1 MITIIPTN
9 DKSLKKT
16 FVGSKILVTSGN
28 VAIMHKGLIA
38 QNILSSHIQQLHFFS
53 LASTQ
58 SNSKPT
64 KMLAVKVEVVCLLTC
79 GVHVVGIG
87 VVAKY
92 RVKIN
97 IKALRVLWLLLRG
110 GGCEPW

>member
-1 MITIIPTN
+1 
-9 DKSLKKT
+9 
-16 FVGSKILVTSGN
+16 
-28 VAIMHKGLIA
+28 
-38 QNILSSHIQQLHFFS
+38 
-53 LASTQ
+53 
-58 SNSKPT
+58 
-64 KMLAVKVEVVCLLTC
+64 MLAVKVEVVCLLTC